1 MKTDTIFFE
10 LVANR
15 YLITYALTILS
26 TLMHKQAQTQESTAS
41 RSCYQTFL
49 LPEVSAFVK
58 TKDHSPALT
67 KRKSPLTLKS
77 TNASY
82 LFSII
87 LIFNCGKSL
96 RKPLLFS
103 NSRIS
108 SNRETINSII
118 SSIFIQCIS
127 GHSHIP
133 RNESTNRAAKEATL

>member
-1 MKTDTIFFE
+1 M
-10 LVANR
+10 R
-15 YLITYALTILS
+15 WLS
-26 TLMHKQAQTQESTAS
+26 YPHWSISKHKHKKVQRAGVVTK
-41 RSCYQTFL
+41 QTFL
-49 LPEVSAFVK
+49 LPEVLAFVK